1 MSVKNYDVVIIG
13 GGPAGIIT
21 GVTGKKQYP
30 EKTFLMLKEEEK
42 GLVPCGIPYVF
53 HDVGNVDKNMMGP
66 KPFVDAGGEVMVE
79 KVESVNP
86 KDHEVILGNGDTVK
100 YEKLVFATGSLPTI
114 PTFIPG
120 YDLEGVEYIK
130 KSYNTIKAL
139 KEKTDAAKNIVVV
152 GGGFIGVEVAEQLAR
167 DPRKTVSLVE
177 MEKYCL
183 YRAFSED
190 ACVQAEE
197 KIKEA
202 GINLYTSSRVQ
213 EVKGSG
219 KVEKVVLSNG
229 IELDADIVIM
239 AIGYKPRVELAQTA
253 GIVMNR
259 WNAICVDN
267 YLRTSEPDV
276 FAVGDCSG
284 TKGFITGNDDNVML
298 ASTATAEARILGY
311 NLFSIRLKRNIMGTL
326 SVFSTDIRGKAF
338 ASAGAIEQVAKNA
351 GIEYVVG
358 KFMDVDRH
366 PGAFSDT
373 SELRVKLIVSPIDG
387 IIIGGEICGGKSV
400 GELINVIGL
409 AIQKSVTVFELISFQ
424 IGTHPLLTG
433 APTKYVLVKAAESA
447 VMNMKK

>member
-1 MSVKNYDVVIIG
+1 MSVKNFDVVIIG

-30 EKTFLMLKEEEK
+30 DKSFLLLMEEAK

-53 HDVGNVDKNMMGP
+53 HDVGDVDKNLMGP
-66 KPFVDAGGEVMVE
+66 KPFVDAGGEVLVE

-86 KDHEVILGNGDTVK
+86 KNHEVVLANGDIVK
-100 YEKLVFATGSLPTI
+100 YEKLVFATGSLPSI
-114 PTFIPG
+114 PRFIKG
-120 YDLEGVEYIK
+120 YDLDGVEYIK

-139 KEKTDAAKNIVVV
+139 KEKTDVAKNIVVV
-152 GGGFIGVEVAEQLAR
+152 GGGFIGVEMAEQLAR
-167 DPRKTVSLVE
+167 DPERNVSLIE

-190 ACVQAEE
+190 ACVLAEE

-202 GINLYTSSRVQ
+202 GVNLHTSTKVQ
-213 EVKGSG
+213 EVKGNG
-219 KVEKVVLSNG
+219 KVEKVVLSDG
-229 IELDADIVIM
+229 TELDADIVIM
-239 AIGYKPRVELAQTA
+239 AIGYKPRIEIAWDA
-253 GIVMNR
+253 GIKLNE
-259 WNAICVDN
+259 WKAICVDN

-284 TKGFITGNDDNVML
+284 TKGFITGNDNNVML
-298 ASTATAEARILGY
+298 ASTATAEARVLGY

-326 SVFSTDIRGKAF
+326 SVFSTDLRGKVF
-338 ASAGAIEQVAKNA
+338 ASAGAIEQVAKSA

-358 KFMDVDRH
+358 KFIDIDRH

-387 IIIGGEICGGKSV
+387 IIIGGEICGGKSA

-409 AIQKSVTVFELISFQ
+409 AIQKSVTVFEMISFQ

-433 APTKYVLVKAAESA
+433 APTKYALVKAAESA

>member
-1 MSVKNYDVVIIG
+1 MGVKNYDVVIIG

-30 EKTFLMLKEEEK
+30 EKSFLMLKEEEK

-53 HDVGNVDKNMMGP
+53 HDVGSVDKNVMGP
-66 KPFVDAGGEVMVE
+66 KPFVDAGGEVLVATVAE
-79 KVESVNP
+79 IST
-86 KDHEVILGNGDTVK
+86 KDHTVKLENGDLIG
-100 YEKLVFATGSLPTI
+100 YGKLVFATGSLPTI
-114 PTFIPG
+114 PRFIPG

-130 KSYNTIKAL
+130 KSYNAIKAL
-139 KEKTDAAKNIVVV
+139 KEKTDVAKNIVVV

-167 DPRKTVSLVE
+167 DPMKKVSLIE

-183 YRAFSED
+183 FRAFSED
-190 ACVQAEE
+190 ACELAQE
-197 KIKEA
+197 KILEA
-202 GINLYTSSRVQ
+202 GIDLHTSTKVL
-213 EVKGSG
+213 EVKGDG
-219 KVEKVVLSNG
+219 KVEKVVLSTG
-229 IELDADIVIM
+229 KELDADIVIM
-239 AIGYKPRVELAQTA
+239 AIGYKPRIELAWEA
-253 GIVMNR
+253 GIKLNE
-259 WNAICVDN
+259 WKAICVDN

-276 FAVGDCSG
+276 YAVGDCAG
-284 TKGFITGNDDNVML
+284 TKGFITGDDDNVML
-298 ASTATAEARILGY
+298 ASTATAEARVLGY

-358 KFMDVDRH
+358 KFQDVDRH
-366 PGAFSDT
+366 PGAFADT

-409 AIQKSVTVFELISFQ
+409 AIQKSVSVFELISFQ

-433 APTKYVLVKAAESA
+433 APTKYVLIKAAESA